1 MATFNEIIDK
11 YRKKSFSERDKGTRF
26 EMLMQRF
33 MQTYPPYLGKF
44 SDVWLWN
51 EFPSRRD
58 FGGKDLGIDLVAKT
72 VDGEYWAVQCK
83 CYAESAKIDKP
94 AVDSFLAT
102 SSKGFVDELG
112 QSKFFSQRLW
122 IATTNHWNHEAELS
136 IQNQQP
142 QVSRINLLDLQTAP
156 VDWDKLD
163 EGLFGEAA
171 SVAKFPPRPHQIK
184 AIEATHNT
192 FLTEER
198 GKLIMACGTGK
209 TATSLWI
216 AENETDGKG
225 VILFLVPSIALL
237 SQSLLAW
244 SSQSQKP
251 IEAVCICSD
260 ASASKSAAKNSNDEN
275 QNIDLA
281 LPATTDVHKVAER
294 LRIAV
299 NKSREGMVVVFS
311 TYQSIDVISEAQ
323 KLLMNPVVEGL
334 FSEESSE
341 ADKEKFIFDMIVCDE
356 AHRTTG
362 YVESGSKKS
371 SFVKVHDNDF
381 IQAKKRLYM
390 TATPKL
396 FGSDA
401 KKKAVEK
408 DIVLWSM
415 DDEDIFGKEMFRIGF
430 SEAVDKK
437 LLSDYKVIVF
447 TIGENEIPPAL
458 QDAIANKNAEI
469 NTDDA
474 SKLIGCIN
482 ALSKRMI
489 ADSKTLTE
497 VDPAPMHKALAF
509 CSTIA
514 KSKQI
519 STVFNTYKEA
529 YYESMTEEQREA
541 TVIVEADHV
550 DGSMGAT
557 TRSEKL
563 TWLKDTDTSGKDCH
577 IITNVRCMSE
587 GVDVPSL
594 DAILFLSARNSQVDV
609 VQSVGRVMRTAPNK
623 KFGYII
629 IPVVVPANASPEE
642 ALNESKDFGT
652 VWSVLNALRAHDDRF
667 NATVNKIEL
676 NKNKPDNILIGGMG
690 AGEDGNNGSDDG
702 SVHEGG
708 VEYQS
713 TLYFSELQ
721 DAIYARMVQKVGN
734 KRYWSQWAADIA
746 KIAERHKNR
755 IIELIGK
762 DEKHKNAFKKFMDG
776 LHANINP
783 YVKDEEAIEMLAQ
796 HIITKPVFEALFE
809 NYSFVENNVV
819 SQSMAKILNLLDDE
833 ALDKDHETLERF
845 YQSVRS
851 RCEGVDNAEAK
862 QKIITELYD
871 NFFKVALKTTVEK
884 LGIVYTPVEVVD
896 FILHSVNDV
905 LKKEFNR
912 SLSDQNVHV
921 LDPFTGTGT
930 FITRLLQSGIIKE
943 KDLIRK
949 YTKELHAN
957 EIVLLAYYIAS
968 INIEN
973 AFHDL
978 MKGDDYTSFDGICL
992 TDTFQ
997 LGENGNVRALFSEV
1011 FPNNSMRVQQQKIA
1025 PIRVIV
1031 GNPPYS
1037 VGQKSANDNAQ
1048 NESYEH
1054 LEKRLADTYI
1064 AETKVTLKNALYDSY
1079 IKAFRWASDRLSE
1092 NNDNGGVIGFVTNGS
1107 WLDGTAMDGMRK
1119 CLEEEF
1125 TSIYVFNLRGN
1136 QRTSGEISRKEGGK
1150 IFGSGSRAPI
1160 AITVLVKNPKAENDK
1175 AEIFYHDIGDYLT
1188 REEKLK
1194 IVRDFKSCMSKK
1206 FSDVITV
1213 LKPNDKHDWI
1223 NQRNGNFENMIIIG
1237 DKKDKDSTSKFFYD
1251 NYGRGLATSR
1261 DIWCYSY
1268 SYDNVKN
1275 NMSSSIKYYNEQVD
1289 LYKIE
1294 KKKNSSLKPF
1304 DLIPMDSTKF
1314 SWDRAQKNDIE
1325 KLKKYTFEEKNIYKA
1340 MYRPFSIS
1348 WCYFS
1353 REINNCVYQMPK
1365 IYPTGIEHNLMIC
1378 TAGAGVS
1385 KDFSVLIT
1393 DKITDVQ
1400 FQQNG
1405 QCFPLYYYEE
1415 NTAEPM
1421 SLFDTDT
1428 TSKYTR
1434 KDGITDFI
1442 LGQAQK
1448 LYGPKVTKEDIFYY
1462 VYGFLH
1468 LPSYREEFAADLKK
1482 SLPRI
1487 MLVDEPKIF
1496 WQLSKAGRELA
1507 DIHLNYEHQPY
1518 PTEVFVEGES
1528 SGNFKVQKMK
1538 FKSKDN
1544 KSVLIYNKDITIS
1557 NIPAK
1562 AHEYIVNG
1570 RSPLEWIIDRYQV
1583 KQDKA
1588 SGIINDPNK
1597 WGEEHGNN
1605 RYILDL
1611 ILSCITVAVRTVEI
1625 VESLPKVKF

>member
-1 MATFNEIIDK
+1 MATFNEILDK

-51 EFPSRRD
+51 EFPSRKD

-72 VDGEYWAVQCK
+72 ADGDYWAVQCK

-171 SVAKFPPRPHQIK
+171 SVDKFPPRPHQIK
-184 AIEATHNT
+184 AIEAAYNT
-192 FLTEER
+192 FRTENR

-216 AENETDGKG
+216 AENETDNKG
-225 VILFLVPSIALL
+225 LILFLVPSIALL

-281 LPATTDVHKVAER
+281 LPATTDVNKIAER
-294 LRIAV
+294 LRMAV

-311 TYQSIDVISEAQ
+311 TYQSIDVISETQ
-323 KLLMNPVVEGL
+323 KLLMNPAAEGL
-334 FSEESSE
+334 FSEDSSE
-341 ADKEKFIFDMIVCDE
+341 DDKEKYIFDMIVCDE

-362 YVESGSKKS
+362 YVEAGSKKS

-415 DDEDIFGKEMFRIGF
+415 DDEEIYGKEMFRIGF

-447 TIGENEIPPAL
+447 TIGENDIPPAL

-489 ADSKTLTE
+489 ADSKTLRE

-690 AGEDGNNGSDDG
+690 AGEDGNDGSGDG

-997 LGENGNVRALFSEV
+997 LGENGNVGALFSEV

-1037 VGQKSANDNAQ
+1037 VGQKSGNDNAQ
-1048 NESYEH
+1048 NESYPN
-1054 LEKRLADTYI
+1054 LEKRLAETYV
-1064 AETKVTLKNALYDSY
+1064 AGSNTNSKKAVYDSY
-1079 IKAFRWASDRLSE
+1079 IKAFRWASDRLNE
-1092 NNDNGGVIGFVTNGS
+1092 NNDNGGVIGFVTNAG
-1107 WLDGTAMDGMRK
+1107 WIDGNAMVGMRK

-1125 TSIYVFNLRGN
+1125 TSIYIFNLRGN
-1136 QRTSGEISRKEGGK
+1136 QRTSGELSRKEGGK

-1160 AITVLVKNPKAENDK
+1160 AVTILVKNPKAENDK

-1188 REEKLK
+1188 REDKLR
-1194 IVRDFKSCMSKK
+1194 IVRDFKSCMSRKY
-1206 FSDVITV
+1206 SDVVTV

-1223 NQRNGNFENMIIIG
+1223 NQRNGNFENMIDLCP
-1237 DKKDKDSTSKFFYD
+1237 DKKFNVRSHTFFVINSLGVNTNRDAWVY
-1251 NYGRGLATSR
+1251 NFSLAE
-1261 DIWCYSY
+1261 
-1268 SYDNVKN
+1268 VKN
-1275 NMSSSIKYYNEQVD
+1275 NV
-1289 LYKIE
+1289 E
-1294 KKKNSSLKPF
+1294 KMISNYEKMLLNY
-1304 DLIPMDSTKF
+1304 
-1314 SWDRAQKNDIE
+1314 E
-1325 KLKKYTFEEKNIYKA
+1325 KLKSNYNVNEFIDNDATKISWSGTLLNKFSRKIHIEYNEEHIA
-1340 MYRPFSIS
+1340 LSSYRPFSTTNLYWGEHLINRRGQFDDLFPTKNCKNTIICVSGIS
-1348 WCYFS
+1348 GTK
-1353 REINNCVYQMPK
+1353 EM
-1365 IYPTGIEHNLMIC
+1365 
-1378 TAGAGVS
+1378 
-1385 KDFSVLIT
+1385 SVLIT
-1393 DKITDVQ
+1393 DKIADLHY
-1400 FQQNG
+1400 NG
-1405 QCFPLYYYEE
+1405 DTQCFPLYYYEE
-1415 NTAEPM
+1415 NTTEAM

-1448 LYGPKVTKEDIFYY
+1448 LYGPKVNKEDIFYY

-1487 MLVDEPKIF
+1487 MLVDEAKTF

-1518 PTEVFVEGES
+1518 PVDVFVEGES

-1570 RSPLEWIIDRYQV
+1570 RSPLEWIIDRYQI

-1625 VESLPKVKF
+1625 VEGLPQVKF

>member
-1 MATFNEIIDK
+1 MKTFNEILER
-11 YRKKSFSERDKGTRF
+11 YRKLSRSESDKGTRF
-26 EMLMQRF
+26 EILMKRF
-33 MQTYPPYLGKF
+33 ILTYPIYTGKF

-51 EFPSRRD
+51 EFPFRQD
-58 FGGKDLGIDLVAKT
+58 FGGKDIGIDLVAKT
-72 VDGEYWAVQCK
+72 LEGEYWAIQCK
-83 CYAESAKIDKP
+83 CYAESTRIDKP
-94 AVDSFLAT
+94 AVDSFLSA
-102 SSKGFVDELG
+102 SGKGFWDELG
-112 QSKFFSQRLW
+112 EFKHFDQRLW
-122 IATTNHWNHEAELS
+122 IATTNNWNKEAEIS
-136 IQNQQP
+136 IRNQQP
-142 QVSRINLLDLQTAP
+142 QVARINLLDLQSAP
-156 VDWDKLD
+156 VDWEKLD
-163 EGLFGEAA
+163 EGLLGTAA
-171 SVAKFPPRPHQIK
+171 SIDRLSPMDHQRK
-184 AIEATHNT
+184 AIAASSEHFAVSD
-192 FLTEER
+192 R

-216 AENETDGKG
+216 AEKETNGKG
-225 VILFLVPSIALL
+225 LILFLVPSIALL

-260 ASASKSAAKNSNDEN
+260 ASASKGTAKNQNDEN

-281 LPATTDVHKVAER
+281 LPATTDVNRVAER
-294 LRIAV
+294 LRMAI

-311 TYQSIDVISEAQ
+311 TYQSIDVTSEAQ
-323 KLLMNPVVEGL
+323 KLLVKE
-334 FSEESSE
+334 
-341 ADKEKFIFDMIVCDE
+341 DKPSLKFIFDMIICDE

-362 YVESGSKKS
+362 YVEAGGKES

-396 FGSDA
+396 FGSEA

-415 DDEDIFGKEMFRIGF
+415 DDEDIFGKEIFRIGF

-447 TIGENEIPPAL
+447 TIGENDIPPAL

-489 ADSKTLTE
+489 ADSKMLAE

-519 STVFNTYKEA
+519 TTVFNTYKEA

-563 TWLKDTDTSGKDCH
+563 AWLKDTDTSGKGCH

-676 NKNKPDNILIGGMG
+676 NKNKPDNILIGGMS
-690 AGEDGNNGSDDG
+690 AGDNGNDGSGDG
-702 SVHEGG
+702 SVREGG
-708 VEYQS
+708 VQYQS

-746 KIAERHKNR
+746 KIAERHRNR

-776 LHANINP
+776 LHVNINP

-833 ALDKDHETLERF
+833 ALDKEHETLERF

-871 NFFKVALKTTVEK
+871 NFFNVALKTTVEK

-896 FILHSVNDV
+896 FILYSVNDV

-997 LGENGNVRALFSEV
+997 LGENGNVGALFSEV

-1048 NESYEH
+1048 NEHYEH
-1054 LEKRLADTYI
+1054 LEKRLAETYV
-1064 AETKVTLKNALYDSY
+1064 AGTSANNKNKIYDSY
-1079 IKAFRWASDRLSE
+1079 IKAFRWASDRLNE
-1092 NNDNGGVIGFVTNGS
+1092 NNDNGGVIGFVTNAG

-1125 TSIYVFNLRGN
+1125 TSVYIFNLRGN
-1136 QRTSGEISRKEGGK
+1136 QRTSGELSRKEGGK

-1160 AITVLVKNPKAENDK
+1160 AVTILVKNPKAENEK

-1188 REEKLK
+1188 REDKLK

-1206 FSDVITV
+1206 FSDVVTV
-1213 LKPNDKHDWI
+1213 LKPNEKYDWI
-1223 NQRNGNFENMIIIG
+1223 NQRNGNFENYIPIQPEKKYLLTSQSYCITFSLGIATGRDAWAYNFQSKALIENIIKTINYYNSVLKNMNYNTEYEFISTP
-1237 DKKDKDSTSKFFYD
+1237 DKIVWTDDLKSLLRRNTKIDFKED
-1251 NYGRGLATSR
+1251 NIVEGQHRPYCKQWLYYEKSLNARTYQMPN
-1261 DIWCYSY
+1261 IFPEK
-1268 SYDNVKN
+1268 NVKN
-1275 NMSSSIKYYNEQVD
+1275 LLICTSGLGGTKERTVLMVKQIVD
-1289 LYKIE
+1289 L
-1294 KKKNSSLKPF
+1294 
-1304 DLIPMDSTKF
+1304 
-1314 SWDRAQKNDIE
+1314 
-1325 KLKKYTFEEKNIYKA
+1325 
-1340 MYRPFSIS
+1340 
-1348 WCYFS
+1348 
-1353 REINNCVYQMPK
+1353 NC
-1365 IYPTGIEHNLMIC
+1365 LD
-1378 TAGAGVS
+1378 AG
-1385 KDFSVLIT
+1385 T
-1393 DKITDVQ
+1393 
-1400 FQQNG
+1400 

-1415 NTAEPM
+1415 NTTDAM

-1538 FKSKDN
+1538 FKSKED

-1570 RSPLEWIIDRYQV
+1570 RSPLEWIIDRYQI

-1625 VESLPKVKF
+1625 VENLPKVNF